1 MKSKKKKTPAKN
13 RTQSTRDKTTPA
25 KSRSHQAP
33 AESRRERV
41 RQPLFETP
49 EVSIQ
54 KPALPETPKKGQ
66 HEIKLQQDLIEDMA
80 NSEENQF
87 HGMEDHDAAFTSQT
101 LQQLI
106 QLLTLKAQQ
115 EGMSNNEGKLVKKE
129 ESFHEYVLQM
139 KRIAAR
145 GEMDTESVIRYVVNG
160 LNLKSDFKYNL
171 YSCTSFKELR
181 EKYDIYE
188 KVADVNEKSST
199 EKKQFQPSKSN
210 DKGAS
215 GKSDRKQHCFNCGAA
230 DHLRKDCKAGQKCFR
245 CNKSGHMS
253 AQCTSSTS
261 VNVAY
266 EEKRPKSLKINNVVV
281 NALVD
286 TGADVSIVKRSLF
299 NKMDGVELGRNV
311 AALRGLGTN
320 VVRPDGE
327 FQASVDVDKMEV
339 THRFVVVADNAIGC
353 DALLGYDFVA
363 KFNMKMSPAGYAIRN
378 DLQLNRTFCGLLG
391 SFELAYH
398 GLNFSFELQRD
409 FRISICLPCRGE
421 NSTG

>member
-1 MKSKKKKTPAKN
+1 MKSKKKKTPAEN

-41 RQPLFETP
+41 RQPVFETP

-54 KPALPETPKKGQ
+54 LPETPKKGQ
-66 HEIKLQQDLIEDMA
+66 HKIKLQQDLIEDMA
-80 NSEENQF
+80 NSEENQY
-87 HGMEDHDAAFTSQT
+87 HGMEDHNATSTNQT

-115 EGMSNNEGKLVKKE
+115 EEMSNNEGKLVVENFSKIIP
-129 ESFHEYVLQM
+129 EYD
-139 KRIAAR
+139 
-145 GEMDTESVIRYVVNG
+145 GENMQVEN
-160 LNLKSDFKYNL
+160 
-171 YSCTSFKELR
+171 CTSFKELR

-230 DHLRKDCKAGQKCFR
+230 DHLRKDCKAEQKCFR

-266 EEKRPKSLKINNVVV
+266 EEKRLKSLKINNVVV

-299 NKMDGVELGRNV
+299 NKMNGVELGRNV

-339 THRFVVVADNAIGC
+339 THSSK
-353 DALLGYDFVA
+353 L
-363 KFNMKMSPAGYAIRN
+363 KFNP
-378 DLQLNRTFCGLLG
+378 
-391 SFELAYH
+391 
-398 GLNFSFELQRD
+398 
-409 FRISICLPCRGE
+409 
-421 NSTG
+421 